1 MQLAS
6 DSAEGGERG
15 ERIVSIQLLRF
26 LAALG
31 VLVLHAEL
39 FGYHLGR
46 FLQIELTRYTFTLKG
61 GFGVD
66 VFFAISG
73 FVMVHSS
80 RRLYGTPGG
89 RTAFVS
95 RRLLRIVPLYW
106 LCTLVALAW
115 ALHFGPRLD
124 LAGIVQSFAF
134 SPFRSAAAS
143 GRVAPVLE
151 VGWTLNYEML
161 FYLIFAAT
169 LASTAGAT
177 VRRVA
182 LVLSGLVLLRLAVD
196 LPLPLGAWGRPIIL
210 EFAAGM
216 SVALLHARG
225 ITLPLWARLALVGAA
240 LVLVAV
246 GNPDWSSDLAG
257 WSRVLS
263 WGVAG
268 AAVLAAA
275 TLGQLRV
282 TGARCWNFGGDISY
296 ALYLCHLPIMN
307 AAQMTWRHFH
317 LPYGRGLEALFVT
330 ATIVVSLIA
339 AAILHIAVERPLTR
353 WLNARMGTL
362 RAGSRPGE
370 NRRIL

>member
-1 MQLAS
+1 MQLGS
-6 DSAEGGERG
+6 HSVEHGERL
-15 ERIVSIQLLRF
+15 VSIQLLRL

-31 VLVLHAEL
+31 VLVTHAEL
-39 FGYHLGR
+39 VGYHLSR
-46 FLQIELTRYTFTLKG
+46 YLQIELTRYAIALKG

-80 RRLYGTPGG
+80 RRLYGTPG
-89 RTAFVS
+89 RRIAFAS

-115 ALHFGPRLD
+115 ALHFGPRPD

-134 SPFRSAAAS
+134 IPFRSAAAA

-151 VGWTLNYEML
+151 AGWTLNYEMM
-161 FYLIFAAT
+161 FYMLFAAT

-182 LVLSGLVLLRLAVD
+182 LVLTGLVLLRLAVD
-196 LPLPLGAWGRPIIL
+196 LPLPLSAWGRPIIL

-216 SVALLHARG
+216 GVALLYARR
-225 ITLPLWARLALVGAA
+225 ITLPVWARLALVGAA

-246 GNPDWSSDLAG
+246 GNPDWSSDIAG
-257 WSRVLS
+257 WSRALS

-282 TGARCWNFGGDISY
+282 AGARWWNFGGDISY
-296 ALYLCHLPIMN
+296 ALYLCHEPIMN

-330 ATIVVSLIA
+330 ATIVASLIA
-339 AAILHIAVERPLTR
+339 AAILHFAVERPLTR
-353 WLNARMGTL
+353 WLNARLGLLPT
-362 RAGSRPGE
+362 GSKREE
-370 NRRIL
+370 NRRVR